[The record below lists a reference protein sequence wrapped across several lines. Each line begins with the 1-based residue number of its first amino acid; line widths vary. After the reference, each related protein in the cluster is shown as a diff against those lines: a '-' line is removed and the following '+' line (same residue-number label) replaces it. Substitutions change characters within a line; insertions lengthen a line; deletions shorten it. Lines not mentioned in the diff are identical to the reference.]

1 MDIKIFLIF
10 MVILNV
16 MQQSPAAYRDLTCVE
31 PEPGY
36 TKRMLYYFT
45 AREVEKACP
54 TQVDLILRIGNEVFC
69 TFLCGIVSLMLAYT
83 YVYAPLIGNCAK
95 KRWTVM
101 VFMFQAWR
109 TRRSLCRFCGTSPC
123 QAKRTSW
130 KRFRP
135 RIKNVTEFEERSNA
149 MRLFSLGLELSVD
162 LTKELPRDELYW
174 ARKYCDQ
181 FEEDHM
187 VLFPLCIQR
196 QINDWY
202 PVPH

>member
-10 MVILNV
+10 VVILNA
-16 MQQSPAAYRDLTCVE
+16 MQQGPAAYRDLKCVE
-31 PEPGY
+31 PEPGH
-36 TKRMLYYFT
+36 TKRLLYYFT
-45 AREVEKACP
+45 SREIEQVCP
-54 TQVDLILRIGNEVFC
+54 TQVELMWRIGNDVFR
-69 TFLCGIVSLMLAYT
+69 TFLCGVITLMLVYT
-83 YVYAPLIGNCAK
+83 YVCAPSIGNRAK
-95 KRWTVM
+95 KRWTTNVC
-101 VFMFQAWR
+101 MFQAWI

-130 KRFRP
+130 KRFRL
-135 RIKNVTEFEERSNA
+135 RIKNVTDFEERSNA

-202 PVPH
+202 PLPH